1 MAPDELPLVEGLVEL
16 DDATAVRR
24 LRGHGQRREPLGFGL
39 NEVLLVT
46 PVVWLAV
53 DEAVQRIEPADAL
66 SGASWASSALRKL
79 FRRPAET
86 VTVPPLTREQ
96 LAEVRKS
103 VLVAAQRSLGEERA
117 LTIAD
122 AVVTRLVLPGPD
134 SSTGAAGEAGEANGE
149 A

>member
-1 MAPDELPLVEGLVEL
+1 MAEVAPDELPLVEGLVEL

-24 LRGHGQRREPLGFGL
+24 LRGRGQRREPLGFGL
-39 NEVLLVT
+39 DEVLLVT

-53 DEAVQRIEPADAL
+53 DEAVQRIEPAAAV
-66 SGASWASSALRKL
+66 SRASSALRKL

-86 VTVPPLTREQ
+86 VTVPPLTQEQ

-134 SSTGAAGEAGEANGE
+134 SPTGAAGEAGAADGE